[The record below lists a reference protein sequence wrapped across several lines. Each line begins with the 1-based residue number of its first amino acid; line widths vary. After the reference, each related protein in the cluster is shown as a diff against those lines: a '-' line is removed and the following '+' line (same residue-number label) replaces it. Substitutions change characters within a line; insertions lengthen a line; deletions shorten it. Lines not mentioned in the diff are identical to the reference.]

1 MLQEQLT
8 TNAQYKDILRKDEGF
23 ENMLKNHYI
32 KNALVDIPTTNDES
46 SKISEMFNNV
56 TSIFPHF
63 GNYFDFKGKNQL
75 PNTIETDFMKY
86 LYTVPG
92 LLGTTTKYLNVDY
105 LKDLVWPYE
114 KEEKEPS
121 EETVQFMTA
130 IMDQA
135 THLVHYNKPH
145 PDSPVIFVVAE
156 HDRYIPREC
165 YKVTPP
171 HIYGKQTE
179 VRTIDTGHV
188 LAILQHHHEF
198 RTAIKDGFVKLGCK
212 F

>member
-1 MLQEQLT
+1 
-8 TNAQYKDILRKDEGF
+8 
-23 ENMLKNHYI
+23 MLKNHYV
-32 KNALVDIPTTNDES
+32 KNVLVDTPTTNDEP

-56 TSIFPHF
+56 TSMFPGAHI
-63 GNYFDFKGKNQL
+63 GQYFDIKGKKQL
-75 PNTIETDFMKY
+75 SNALEIDFMKY

-92 LLGTTTKYLNVDY
+92 FFNTTTKFLNVDY

-114 KEEKEPS
+114 KEGKEPS
-121 EETVQFMTA
+121 EETVHFMTA

-165 YKVTPP
+165 YKVTPS
-171 HIYGKQTE
+171 HIYGEQTE

-188 LAILQHHHEF
+188 LAILQHHNEF
-198 RTAIKDGFVKLGCK
+198 RTAIKDAFVKLGCK